1 MKKNTQASK
10 KKRQEVLQD
19 QPQQEALRHLPVE
32 KLSTS
37 ATVKKRPCPPELA
50 KLMYTINRVPNGL
63 PWLRDLRLMADG
75 HLDDLDLMVWNEVAK
90 FPQSL
95 RDQIP
100 EPPAKDDRM
109 GRLRWISGSH
119 VEGQHSRARLYY
131 CYDYAQQGKV
141 ALGAAADYPAKSL
154 GPFFLETHFDVDVE
168 GKLRLHAHPILE
180 ALQGVEV
187 ARIRGCPICA
197 NIYWAERIDQPA
209 CSRRCN
215 NTRRSRVLRGTLP
228 RPDEEKS

>member
-1 MKKNTQASK
+1 MKKNTQVSK
-10 KKRQEVLQD
+10 KTRQEVLHRQS
-19 QPQQEALRHLPVE
+19 QQETPQHLPAE
-32 KLSTS
+32 KRPAN

-63 PWLRDLRLMADG
+63 PWLRDLRLMAGG

-100 EPPAKDDRM
+100 ELPAKDDRM
-109 GRLRWISGSH
+109 GRLRWIVGSH

-131 CYDYAQQGKV
+131 CYDYAQQGNV
-141 ALGAAADYPAKSL
+141 ALGAVADYPAKSL
-154 GPFFLETHFDVDVE
+154 GPFFLETHFDVDAE
-168 GKLRLHAHPILE
+168 GKLRLHAHPILD

-187 ARIRGCPICA
+187 ARIRRCPICDK
-197 NIYWAERIDQPA
+197 IYWAERIDQPA
-209 CSRRCN
+209 CSKKCN
-215 NTRRSRVLRGTLP
+215 TTRRSRIFRGTL
-228 RPDEEKS
+228 KT

>member
-1 MKKNTQASK
+1 MKKNTKVSK
-10 KKRQEVLQD
+10 KKRQEVLQG
-19 QPQQEALRHLPVE
+19 QSRQETPQRSPAE
-32 KLSTS
+32 KRPTN
-37 ATVKKRPCPPELA
+37 ATVKKRLCPPELA

-90 FPQSL
+90 LPQSL

-109 GRLRWISGSH
+109 GRLRWIVGSH

-141 ALGAAADYPAKSL
+141 ALGAVADHPAVSL
-154 GPFFLETHFDVDVE
+154 GPFFLETHFDVDTE
-168 GKLRLHAHPILE
+168 GNLRLHAHPILE
-180 ALQGVEV
+180 ALKDVEA
-187 ARIRGCPICA
+187 ARIRRCPICDK
-197 NIYWAERIDQPA
+197 IYWAERIDQPA
-209 CSRRCN
+209 CSKRCN
-215 NTRRSRVLRGTLP
+215 NTRRSQIFRGKLQP
-228 RPDEEKS
+228 S